1 MLENLHKE
9 TYSAY
14 SFRIVHFQLES
25 KLKLPIKKGRGHG
38 GARGVQTCQKI
49 SYKWLCPLFLV
60 ILKFFFFSRNFSF
73 KGACQLLWNN
83 QWFVLCIDGKA
94 VQILLSYLFWKVNVG
109 LNRV

>member
-60 ILKFFFFSRNFSF
+60 ILKFFFSV
-73 KGACQLLWNN
+73 GIL
-83 QWFVLCIDGKA
+83 VLKA
-94 VQILLSYLFWKVNVG
+94 LVNYYEIINGLFCALMG
-109 LNRV
+109 RLYRFC